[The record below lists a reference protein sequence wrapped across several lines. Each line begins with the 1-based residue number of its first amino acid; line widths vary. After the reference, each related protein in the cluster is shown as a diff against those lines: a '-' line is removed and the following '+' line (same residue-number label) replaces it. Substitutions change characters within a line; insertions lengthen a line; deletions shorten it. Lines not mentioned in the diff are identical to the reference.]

1 MAGGAPETDGIRR
14 ILIKGLE
21 IVLGIILVALISL
34 EVVQVFLRYFLAEGL
49 IWGRDVAT
57 LLLFCLAWLGAPLG
71 WLNGNY
77 IAVDLFAGSR
87 SGRQRAGVVL
97 NLAMIGFAIVLAV
110 ITLQAIDAFSLIEL
124 PSLGVSAAV
133 KFVPI
138 ITGAALL
145 VLASLLNLA
154 AHAADRRTAS

>member
-1 MAGGAPETDGIRR
+1 MGVGAPDTGRIRR

-21 IVLGIILVALISL
+21 IVLGAILIALISL

-57 LLLFCLAWLGAPLG
+57 LLLFCLAWIGAPLG

-77 IAVDLFAGSR
+77 IAVDLFGGGQ
-87 SGRQRAGVVL
+87 SGRRRTGIVL
-97 NLAMIGFAIVLAV
+97 NLVMVAFAIALAV
-110 ITLQAIDAFSLIEL
+110 MTLQAIEAFSLIDL
-124 PSLGVSAAV
+124 PSLGMSAAV

-145 VLASLLNLA
+145 ILASLLNLA

>member
-1 MAGGAPETDGIRR
+1 MVVGAPDTGRIRQ

-21 IVLGIILVALISL
+21 IVLGAILIALISL

-71 WLNGNY
+71 WLNGNF

-87 SGRQRAGVVL
+87 SGQRRTGIVL
-97 NLAMIGFAIVLAV
+97 NLTMMAFAIVLAV
-110 ITLQAIDAFSLIEL
+110 ITIEAIEAFSLIEL
-124 PSLGVSAAV
+124 PSLGVSAAI

-145 VLASLLNLA
+145 ILASVLNLA
-154 AHAADRRTAS
+154 AEAAERRTAP

>member
-1 MAGGAPETDGIRR
+1 LVGGAPQTDGIRR
-14 ILIKGLE
+14 TLTAGLE
-21 IVLGIILVALISL
+21 IVLGIILIALISL
-34 EVVQVFLRYFLAEGL
+34 EVAQVFLRYFLAEGL

-57 LLLFCLAWLGAPLG
+57 LLLFCLAWIGAPLG

-77 IAVDLFAGSR
+77 IAVDLFAGNR
-87 SGRQRAGVVL
+87 SGRRRAGILLNVVM
-97 NLAMIGFAIVLAV
+97 AAFAIVLAV
-110 ITLQAIDAFSLIEL
+110 ITLQAIEAFSLIEL

-154 AHAADRRTAS
+154 AHAADRRTAP

>member
-1 MAGGAPETDGIRR
+1 MAGGAPDPDRIRR

-21 IVLGIILVALISL
+21 IVLGAILIALISL

-57 LLLFCLAWLGAPLG
+57 LLLFCLAWIGAPLG

-87 SGRQRAGVVL
+87 SGRRRAGIVL
-97 NLAMIGFAIVLAV
+97 NLVMVAFAIALGVN
-110 ITLQAIDAFSLIEL
+110 TLQAIEAFSLIEL

-138 ITGAALL
+138 IAGAALL
-145 VLASLLNLA
+145 ILASLLNLA